1 MKRIALFVS
10 MLFLMVAFSAPVSAK
25 VVMNLGWQTSDDS
38 AYGELVTIFSDLVD
52 EYTKGEVVVKRRCC
66 GQIGGEEDAFKA
78 LQIGIVDGFI
88 ITMNNI
94 SPHYPLMDVFVLP
107 YIFNSLE
114 HASQVLEGPIGERFR
129 DGLYRKTGVLLLSYN
144 AVEPRDMYNTKR
156 PINSMDD
163 MKGLKLRVPK
173 NKIMIQTFQAFGA
186 EPVPL
191 AWSEMSTAIQTGT
204 VEGGDNGTFVIRSQK
219 FFDLAENLTI
229 LDHFTSF
236 SPLFCS
242 KRFLGKLS
250 KDQREAVIK
259 AGRDAGKIHRAN
271 MIKQIE
277 ECRAYLEAN
286 GMKITRPDRTP
297 FIEAARKLQDEIL
310 TTRSDKFRE
319 IVKEIRASSSNGNDA

>member
-1 MKRIALFVS
+1 MKRMALLMS

-25 VVMNLGWQTSDDS
+25 VVMNLGWQTADDS
-38 AYGELVTIFSDLVD
+38 AYGEMITIFSDLVD

-66 GQIGGEEDAFKA
+66 GQIGGEEDAFKS

-88 ITMNNI
+88 ITMNNV

-114 HASQVLEGPIGERFR
+114 HASQTLEGPIGDRFR
-129 DGLYRKTGVLLLSYN
+129 NGLYRKTGVYLLSYN
-144 AVEPRDMYNTKR
+144 AVEPRDLYNTKR
-156 PINSMDD
+156 PINNMDD
-163 MKGLKLRVPK
+163 LKGLKVRVPK

-191 AWSEMSTAIQTGT
+191 AWSEMSTALQTGT

-259 AGRDAGKIHRAN
+259 AGRDAGKIHRSN

-286 GMKITRPDRTP
+286 GMKITRPDRAP
-297 FIEAARKLQDEIL
+297 FIKAARKLQDEIL

-319 IVKEIRASSSNGNDA
+319 IVQEIRASSDNGNDK

>member
-1 MKRIALFVS
+1 MKRVALCVA
-10 MLFLMVAFSAPVSAK
+10 MLFLMAAFSAPVSAK
-25 VVMNLGWQTSDDS
+25 VVMNLGWQTADDS
-38 AYGELVTIFSDLVD
+38 AYGELVTIFSGLVD
-52 EYTKGEVVVKRRCC
+52 EYTQGEVVVKRRCC
-66 GQIGGEEDAFKA
+66 GQIGGEEDGFKS

-88 ITMNNI
+88 ITMNNV

-114 HASQVLEGPIGERFR
+114 HASEVLEGPIGDRFR
-129 DGLYRKTGVLLLSYN
+129 DQLYAKTGVYLLSYN

-156 PINSMDD
+156 PIRSMDD

-173 NKIMIQTFQAFGA
+173 NKIMISTFQAFGA

-191 AWSEMSTAIQTGT
+191 AWSEMSTALQTGT

-219 FFDLAENLTI
+219 FFDLADNLTV

-242 KRFLGKLS
+242 KRFLGKLT
-250 KDQREAVIK
+250 DAQRDAVIK
-259 AGRDAGKIHRAN
+259 AGRDAGRLHRAN
-271 MIKQIE
+271 MLKKIE
-277 ECRAYLEAN
+277 ECRSYLEAN

-310 TTRSDKFRE
+310 SKRSAEFRE
-319 IVKEIRASSSNGNDA
+319 MVDQIRASSGSKNDA